1 MATMEARKA
10 EARMNSFL
18 QFFLSDTGKP
28 CLAHLILFMAWFPAT
43 WVLLRTET
51 SDALAVYLMAFV
63 LNRGWG
69 KYVDSKNQGA
79 AE

>member
-1 MATMEARKA
+1 MSRFGE
-10 EARMNSFL
+10 
-18 QFFLSDTGKP
+18 FFQSDSGKP

-43 WVLLRTET
+43 YVLIETKT

-69 KYVDSKNQGA
+69 KYIDSKNQGDGQ
-79 AE
+79 